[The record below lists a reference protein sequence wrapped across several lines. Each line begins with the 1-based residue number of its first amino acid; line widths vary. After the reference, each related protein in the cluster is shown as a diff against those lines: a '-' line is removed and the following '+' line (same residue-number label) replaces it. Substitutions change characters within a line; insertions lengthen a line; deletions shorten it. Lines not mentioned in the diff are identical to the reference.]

1 MFMSVYIVC
10 RVASQGWSRMI
21 LYLWSFYSRSYFANY
36 SLPPSSVNIHRSHQ
50 ALITDYRRARGPRS
64 VTQTGQRGPSLVFTV
79 FSVIRNTKIF
89 VSRCLEATGAQT
101 RPHSPHN
108 ATIHP
113 AIYFPAKYDLFEL
126 FMIFLFDHKVSFNW
140 ARSSSAWQ
148 TWQGP
153 SSNSSFYCGPCCYLS
168 PWLPVTRLSSG
179 WTQHVSRL
187 TPGPPGELWPSW
199 NLSGSDWHSGHMD
212 GLTPKKLDPNKML
225 TQERLDKRFSLE
237 EKSWLTIHQA
247 AVWCNVKM
255 KGRKMSSFKNIFM
268 AREYLMITI
277 HLGKITG
284 KFVMNVLNF
293 NQFRVCKCTISA
305 FADTCIY

>member
-140 ARSSSAWQ
+140 ARSPSAWQ

-168 PWLPVTRLSSG
+168 PWLTVTRLVLAGHNMS
-179 WTQHVSRL
+179 HVSL
-187 TPGPPGELWPSW
+187 PGRPANFGHLEIYLGQTDTRGTWM
-199 NLSGSDWHSGHMD
+199 DWR
-212 GLTPKKLDPNKML
+212 
-225 TQERLDKRFSLE
+225 Q
-237 EKSWLTIHQA
+237 
-247 AVWCNVKM
+247 
-255 KGRKMSSFKNIFM
+255 KNWTRI
-268 AREYLMITI
+268 
-277 HLGKITG
+277 
-284 KFVMNVLNF
+284 
-293 NQFRVCKCTISA
+293 KC
-305 FADTCIY
+305 

>member
-1 MFMSVYIVC
+1 MLPVKRYCKVYLNQPE
-10 RVASQGWSRMI
+10 RVYDSTLLYGQYLCLCLCILYVEWPARAEAGWSSIYDHFIADLTLPITRC
-21 LYLWSFYSRSYFANY
+21 
-36 SLPPSSVNIHRSHQ
+36 LPPPEIFFGVTRRSLQITEGPEVRGRWHRQ
-50 ALITDYRRARGPRS
+50 E
-64 VTQTGQRGPSLVFTV
+64 RGPSLVFTV

-89 VSRCLEATGAQT
+89 VSRCLEAAGAQT

-168 PWLPVTRLSSG
+168 RLPVTRLSSG

-225 TQERLDKRFSLE
+225 TQERLDKKVFPRGEILTHYSSSCSLM
-237 EKSWLTIHQA
+237 Q
-247 AVWCNVKM
+247 C
-255 KGRKMSSFKNIFM
+255 KNE
-268 AREYLMITI
+268 R
-277 HLGKITG
+277 
-284 KFVMNVLNF
+284 
-293 NQFRVCKCTISA
+293 
-305 FADTCIY
+305 